1 MKIKGLVHFRNIYRY
16 IMKKGIID
24 ILKGKFLVSDEA
36 PKNWLFIIYASFLAT
51 VMIASS
57 HSADRK
63 VHKVAALNE
72 EVKELR
78 SQFVDMRSDV
88 QRLKLE
94 STVMQALEDDGLYP
108 SETPPKKIKV
118 KTAAN

>member
-1 MKIKGLVHFRNIYRY
+1 
-16 IMKKGIID
+16 MKKGIID
-24 ILKGKFLVSDEA
+24 ILKGKFLVSGDA
-36 PKNWLFIIYASFLAT
+36 PKNWLFIIYTSFLAT

-57 HSADRK
+57 HSADKK
-63 VHKVAALNE
+63 VHKLAALNE

-94 STVMQALEDDGLYP
+94 STVMNILEEDGLYP

-118 KTAAN
+118 KTADD

>member
-1 MKIKGLVHFRNIYRY
+1 
-16 IMKKGIID
+16 MKKGIVD
-24 ILKGKFLVSDEA
+24 LLKGKFLVSGDA

-51 VMIASS
+51 IMIASS

-63 VHKVAALNE
+63 VHRLAALNE
-72 EVKELR
+72 EVRELR
-78 SQFVDMRSDV
+78 SEFVDMRSDV

-94 STVMQALEDDGLYP
+94 STVREAVVQDSLFP

-118 KTAAN
+118 KASSE

>member
-1 MKIKGLVHFRNIYRY
+1 
-16 IMKKGIID
+16 MKKGIVD
-24 ILKGKFLVSDEA
+24 LLKGKFLVSGDA

-63 VHKVAALNE
+63 VHRLAALNE
-72 EVKELR
+72 EVRELR
-78 SQFVDMRSDV
+78 SEFVDMRSDV

-94 STVMQALEDDGLYP
+94 STVREAVVQDSLFP

-118 KTAAN
+118 IASSE

>member
-1 MKIKGLVHFRNIYRY
+1 
-16 IMKKGIID
+16 MKKGIID
-24 ILKGKFLVSDEA
+24 ILKGKFLVSGDA
-36 PKNWLFIIYASFLAT
+36 PKNWLFIIFASFLAAI
-51 VMIASS
+51 MIASS

-63 VHKVAALNE
+63 VHKVAALFE

-78 SQFVDMRSDV
+78 SEFVDMRSDV

-94 STVMQALEDDGLYP
+94 STIMQTVEDDGLYP

-118 KTAAN
+118 KSNKK

>member
-1 MKIKGLVHFRNIYRY
+1 
-16 IMKKGIID
+16 MKKGFID
-24 ILKGKFLVSDEA
+24 ILRGKFLVSGDA
-36 PKNWLFIIYASFLAT
+36 PKNWLFIIFASSLAT

-63 VHKVAALNE
+63 VHHVAALNE
-72 EVKELR
+72 EVRELR
-78 SQFVDMRSDV
+78 SEFVDMRSDV

-94 STVMQALEDDGLYP
+94 STVMEYVEEKGLAP

-118 KTAAN
+118 KTSNK

>member
-1 MKIKGLVHFRNIYRY
+1 MKNGFVA
-16 IMKKGIID
+16 
-24 ILKGKFLVSDEA
+24 ILKGKFLVSGDA
-36 PKNWLFIIYASFLAT
+36 PKNWLFLIFASFLAT

-63 VHKVAALNE
+63 VHRLAALNE

-78 SQFVDMRSDV
+78 SEFVDMRSDV

-94 STVMQALEDDGLYP
+94 STIRLTVAEEGLLP
-108 SETPPKKIKV
+108 SETPPQKIKV
-118 KTAAN
+118 KSENP

>member
-1 MKIKGLVHFRNIYRY
+1 MRSTKVRKGLL
-16 IMKKGIID
+16 D
-24 ILKGKFLVSDEA
+24 ILKGKFLISGDA
-36 PKNWLFIIYASFLAT
+36 PKNWLFIIFASFLAT
-51 VMIASS
+51 VMIASA

-63 VHKVAALNE
+63 VHRVAALNE

-78 SQFVDMRSDV
+78 SEFVDVRSDV

-94 STVMQALEDDGLYP
+94 SKITEVLIEEELYP

-118 KTAAN
+118 KSREE

>member
-1 MKIKGLVHFRNIYRY
+1 MKN
-16 IMKKGIID
+16 GILD
-24 ILKGKFLVSDEA
+24 ILKGKFLVSGDA
-36 PKNWLFIIYASFLAT
+36 PKNWLFIIFASFLAT
-51 VMIASS
+51 IMIASS

-63 VHKVAALNE
+63 VHRVAALNE

-94 STVMQALEDDGLYP
+94 SKITEILMTNELYP

-118 KTAAN
+118 KSVKEEY

>member
-1 MKIKGLVHFRNIYRY
+1 MKNGFVA
-16 IMKKGIID
+16 
-24 ILKGKFLVSDEA
+24 ILKGKFLVSGDA
-36 PKNWLFIIYASFLAT
+36 PKNWLFLIFASFLAT

-63 VHKVAALNE
+63 VHRLAALNE

-78 SQFVDMRSDV
+78 SEFVDMRSDV

-94 STVMQALEDDGLYP
+94 STIRLTVAEEGLIP
-108 SETPPKKIKV
+108 SETPPKKIQV
-118 KTAAN
+118 KSENP